1 MPQSLHNTLST
12 LKNNNLNVENI
23 YSIPHSRSNN
33 FLRAISGSQSTPR
46 KSTAKLIN
54 EEGIEEAI
62 ICSLENFE
70 IKNPIGYGS
79 SSVVYNAVYKP
90 KNTRVALKMI
100 DFELFERNQIDEV
113 RRETALMAL
122 CKHPNILKV
131 YGSFMSGS
139 KLYIAT
145 PYLSGGSCLDMMK
158 SGFEDG
164 FEEITIATILKQAL
178 EGIIYL
184 HKNGHIH
191 RDVKAD

>member
-70 IKNPIGYGS
+70 IKNPIGLNYFLL
-79 SSVVYNAVYKP
+79 K
-90 KNTRVALKMI
+90 KNKRRLTNVKVMDLLQ
-100 DFELFERNQIDEV
+100 LFIMRFISQK
-113 RRETALMAL
+113 TQGLL
-122 CKHPNILKV
+122 
-131 YGSFMSGS
+131 
-139 KLYIAT
+139 
-145 PYLSGGSCLDMMK
+145 
-158 SGFEDG
+158 
-164 FEEITIATILKQAL
+164 
-178 EGIIYL
+178 
-184 HKNGHIH
+184 
-191 RDVKAD
+191 